1 MSKDKP
7 EDISNGYLIAI
18 LNFCK
23 RTYRPKEQIDTL
35 GRLAKERCL
44 NLYREELKQDER

>member
-1 MSKDKP
+1 M
-7 EDISNGYLIAI
+7 AI

-44 NLYREELKQDER
+44 NLYRDELKQDE